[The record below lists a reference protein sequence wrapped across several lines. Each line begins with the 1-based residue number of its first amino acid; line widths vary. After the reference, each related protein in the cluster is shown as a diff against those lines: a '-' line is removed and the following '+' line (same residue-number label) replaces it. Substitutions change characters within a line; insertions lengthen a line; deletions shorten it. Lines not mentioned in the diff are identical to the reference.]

1 MIEDQFIGAWR
12 LVSLTVF
19 GPDGPTE
26 PHGPDPIGTLL
37 YTPDHRFSAALAK
50 TDLPRIAGPELATP
64 QDSVAVMQ
72 GFVAYFGEW
81 ELDEPRN
88 AIIHKAEW
96 ASWGRLLDANQ
107 VRHYKFDG
115 NRLTL
120 LTPEVEP
127 NDPYGEVI
135 FQRY

>member
-19 GPDGPTE
+19 GPDGRAE

-50 TDLPRIAGPELATP
+50 RDLPRIDPAELPTP
-64 QDSVAVMQ
+64 QDSVAAMQ

-81 ELDEPRN
+81 ELDEGRT
-88 AIIHKAEW
+88 AVIHKAEW

-107 VRHYKFDG
+107 VRHYEFDG
-115 NRLTL
+115 DRLTL
-120 LTPEVEP
+120 RTPEVEA
-127 NDPYGEVI
+127 DGMYGEVI